1 MRKLKCGCLF
11 PIEKKNNGNNEI
23 DINPILQELQ
33 KAVYSLDLK
42 RHWEVTSAII
52 QSEDE
57 ILASQN
63 NREMYIAL
71 QLRMSIS
78 SEGAMSNLFD
88 ETMLNAKAWNIDI
101 PPVHIAKILSANEE
115 VRTGRAKSNFVFANF
130 TLDGPASR
138 MEEKYLMGLGA
149 DSPLRLE
156 CWEKLRSPLQ
166 FRSGSNKQVGSQM
179 VDYSQQM
186 LTFTRA
192 SIPTSLTMLGQWESN
207 EAVLIFNSI
216 QRGIRRSKRSPS
228 YFSTMRSLTS
238 RISLASKDLS
248 EEMYIQ
254 LAKLLQGNPSSK
266 ELEAGWEL
274 LSIWLRTKHIDEH
287 FLQTM
292 KHFVYT
298 STGKLFEQN
307 SRDMQIVYRV
317 ARFCAS
323 ILRTYDH
330 FFIPGE
336 TSQRFYEFC
345 LQSQKVNKRTIS

>member
-1 MRKLKCGCLF
+1 
-11 PIEKKNNGNNEI
+11 
-23 DINPILQELQ
+23 
-33 KAVYSLDLK
+33 
-42 RHWEVTSAII
+42 
-52 QSEDE
+52 
-57 ILASQN
+57 
-63 NREMYIAL
+63 
-71 QLRMSIS
+71 
-78 SEGAMSNLFD
+78 
-88 ETMLNAKAWNIDI
+88 MLNAKAWNIDI

-179 VDYSQQM
+179 VDYSQRM

-228 YFSTMRSLTS
+228 YFSMRSLTS

-248 EEMYIQ
+248 EEMIY
-254 LAKLLQGNPSSK
+254 SSQI
-266 ELEAGWEL
+266 AA
-274 LSIWLRTKHIDEH
+274 R
-287 FLQTM
+287 QP
-292 KHFVYT
+292 FV
-298 STGKLFEQN
+298 
-307 SRDMQIVYRV
+307 
-317 ARFCAS
+317 
-323 ILRTYDH
+323 
-330 FFIPGE
+330 
-336 TSQRFYEFC
+336 
-345 LQSQKVNKRTIS
+345 